1 MLLVMAGILTI
12 SRMLIGSQVY
22 QRCRDSVS
30 EFNDISK
37 EVNVLRMVLEAIET
51 HWKENELDSTSRKNL
66 GVHTEGC
73 IETLRDLEAILDK
86 HKSLGMV
93 KKRKIERFKWVCQNL
108 APIRT
113 ALVNKATYL
122 SIYHDTIWYA
132 GAFCPM

>member
-1 MLLVMAGILTI
+1 MTTNTLVI
-12 SRMLIGSQVY
+12 SSMLIGLQVY

-37 EVNVLRMVLEAIET
+37 EVNVLHMVLEAIDI
-51 HWKENELDSTSRKNL
+51 HWKENELDSKTRNNL
-66 GVHTEGC
+66 GFHTEGC
-73 IETLRDLEAILDK
+73 IETLRDLQEILDK

-93 KKRKIERFKWVCQNL
+93 KKRKIERLKWVGQNL

-113 ALVNKATYL
+113 ALINRATYL

-132 GAFCPM
+132 GACCSIL

>member
-1 MLLVMAGILTI
+1 M
-12 SRMLIGSQVY
+12 
-22 QRCRDSVS
+22 S
-30 EFNDISK
+30 EFDDVSK
-37 EVNVLRMVLEAIET
+37 EVAVLRMVLEAIET
-51 HWKENELDSTSRKNL
+51 HWKENELDSITRTNL

-73 IETLRDLEAILDK
+73 IETLRDLEGILDK

-93 KKRKIERFKWVCQNL
+93 KKRKIERLTWLCQNL

-132 GAFCPM
+132 GVSCSM

>member
-1 MLLVMAGILTI
+1 
-12 SRMLIGSQVY
+12 MLIGSQVY

-37 EVNVLRMVLEAIET
+37 EVKVLHMVLEAIET
-51 HWKENELDSTSRKNL
+51 HWKENELDSTTRKNL

-73 IETLRDLEAILDK
+73 IEALRDLEAILDK

-93 KKRKIERFKWVCQNL
+93 KKRNIERLKWIGQNL

-113 ALVNKATYL
+113 ALINRATYL

-132 GAFCPM
+132 GTSCSMLRLFTTYE